1 MNTLTN
7 EDFGLR
13 VGCSESMAS
22 RLRSGARRPG
32 SDLRDRIIAAFG
44 FDSDLET
51 LKEFHEA
58 ASDAELFGAYLR
70 ERVFKEVV
78 PA

>member
-1 MNTLTN
+1 MTN
-7 EDFGLR
+7 EEFGLI

-32 SDLRDRIIAAFG
+32 VDLRERIMKAFE
-44 FDSDLET
+44 FDKDLET
-51 LKEFHEA
+51 MKAFNDA

-70 ERVFKEVV
+70 ANVFLDVV

>member
-1 MNTLTN
+1 MTN
-7 EDFGLR
+7 EEFGLL

-22 RLRSGARRPG
+22 RLRSGTRRPG
-32 SDLRDRIIAAFG
+32 VDLRERIMKAFK
-44 FDSDLET
+44 FDQDLDT
-51 LKEFHEA
+51 MKAFNEA

-70 ERVFKEVV
+70 EHVFLDVV